1 MDIWMVAVGK
11 CGCHWL
17 WLALSLTVCA
27 QSCNAGTMCHKRKTR
42 SAHHLM
48 RQVIS
53 ANTKHVH
60 CMAYQMYI
68 QMLTLHMVQEFNVA
82 LGGFCILDEGLNL
95 LLRRVLV
102 PSAFFDAPLL
112 FVD

>member
-1 MDIWMVAVGK
+1 
-11 CGCHWL
+11 
-17 WLALSLTVCA
+17 
-27 QSCNAGTMCHKRKTR
+27 
-42 SAHHLM
+42 
-48 RQVIS
+48 
-53 ANTKHVH
+53 
-60 CMAYQMYI
+60 MYI